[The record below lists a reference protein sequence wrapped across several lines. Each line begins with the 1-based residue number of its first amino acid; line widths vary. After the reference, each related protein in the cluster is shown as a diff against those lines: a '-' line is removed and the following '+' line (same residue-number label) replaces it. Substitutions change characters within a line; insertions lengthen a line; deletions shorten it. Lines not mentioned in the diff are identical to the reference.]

1 MKTRLSIA
9 LSLAFISTLGPLT
22 CWAGDTTN
30 SVPARTQSQPKVL
43 ASTVKPY
50 ESPWYTQISKLAQVG
65 IEDRV
70 MLAFVDSAGTFNLTP
85 NQLVHLRELGV
96 SSEVIT
102 AILQH
107 DAEVALGVRQVAASV
122 PPPGSFTFPKSFTA
136 APLTSSNGNRPKTQ
150 APAPQDN
157 GVTAPPSAEVTPP
170 EPTLTSEGPSQD
182 SAQDAYQPVVSSPEP
197 ASVSPVRKPYAEQ
210 LTDPIIVVRA
220 AGRTPNLMVLEM
232 FP

>member
-9 LSLAFISTLGPLT
+9 LSLAFVSALGPLT
-22 CWAGDTTN
+22 CWAGETTN
-30 SVPARTQSQPKVL
+30 SVPVPTQSQPKVV

-122 PPPGSFTFPKSFTA
+122 PPPGSFAFPKSFTA

-150 APAPQDN
+150 VPAPLDN
-157 GVTAPPSAEVTPP
+157 GVTAAAVVTPP
-170 EPTLTSEGPSQD
+170 EPTLASEMPSQD
-182 SAQDAYQPVVSSPEP
+182 FAQDAYQPVVSTPEP
-197 ASVSPVRKPYAEQ
+197 ACVTPVRKPYAEQ